1 MDTLHIP
8 VQQDEGGSIFLGN
21 PLGQTHH
28 NMSTD
33 WKDYV
38 IIKKSRVEV
47 DESTLGK
54 GADPGLGVITRRFNS
69 WLKINFKGPNT
80 VSIPATKVGLITFL

>member
-1 MDTLHIP
+1 
-8 VQQDEGGSIFLGN
+8 
-21 PLGQTHH
+21 
-28 NMSTD
+28 MSASVKSTPPRRKPD

-47 DESTLGK
+47 DESTFGK
-54 GADPGLGVITRRFNS
+54 GADPGLGVFTRTSN

-80 VSIPATKVGLITFL
+80 VSIPATDCTDKPEEISVRFRN